1 MHGRPRSRKIP
12 RRPRTVMQGHQS
24 MTTSL
29 AIRDSSDGCTLPVR
43 VHPGARRN
51 AITGIHDGALKVS
64 LTTPPT
70 DGRANQTLIATSP
83 ASCASRAPA
92 SLCSPEPLAARS
104 PCASPASAPPNSA
117 PPSLRPP
124 RNNPLRARN
133 ANHVTKNPVL
143 LKGTASE
150 PVLSEVEWMP

>member
-1 MHGRPRSRKIP
+1 
-12 RRPRTVMQGHQS
+12 

-70 DGRANQTLIATSP
+70 DGRANQTLIAY
-83 ASCASRAPA
+83 
-92 SLCSPEPLAARS
+92 LAGE
-104 PCASPASAPPNSA
+104 
-117 PPSLRPP
+117 LRIP
-124 RNNPLRARN
+124 RAR
-133 ANHVTKNPVL
+133 VTL
-143 LKGTASE
+143 LTGTASRT
-150 PVLSEVEWMP
+150 